1 MRRVRGAGGFGTNTE
16 KTVGAIVVAG
26 VAILCCAG
34 PALLAV
40 AGSIALSV
48 SALAGSAAIV
58 IAVALIGLAGV
69 WGHRRSRSAQLGNAD
84 CCALENAKRK
94 STT

>member
-1 MRRVRGAGGFGTNTE
+1 MNAE
-16 KTVGAIVVAG
+16 KTMGAIVVAG

-58 IAVALIGLAGV
+58 IAVALIGFAGV
-69 WGHRRSRSAQLGNAD
+69 WSHRRSRLAKSGNAG

-94 STT
+94 SNT

>member
-1 MRRVRGAGGFGTNTE
+1 MNAE
-16 KTVGAIVVAG
+16 KTMGAIIVAG

-58 IAVALIGLAGV
+58 IAIALIGLAGV
-69 WGHRRSRSAQLGNAD
+69 WGLRRSRLAKSSGAD

-94 STT
+94 SST

>member
-1 MRRVRGAGGFGTNTE
+1 MNAE
-16 KTVGAIVVAG
+16 KTMGAIVVAG

-48 SALAGSAAIV
+48 SALAGSGAIV

-69 WGHRRSRSAQLGNAD
+69 WSHRRSRLAKTSNVD

-94 STT
+94 SNT